1 MNQKTVLSRKEAA
14 RFLGIATSHL
24 DKLAAKGAI
33 PRIRIGRRVVF
44 DVADL
49 EDFLKRNKHYGK

>member
-49 EDFLKRNKHYGK
+49 EDFLKRNKYYGK